1 MHRMSL
7 VLRRGELEAGP
18 KRCDNFFDQVKKKA
32 QGSRKARSPVARLR
46 QLLMCIGGSSLS
58 SLAGDPTLLERIEA
72 HLRESGDCE
81 LQQLVKEYLAEV

>member
-7 VLRRGELEAGP
+7 VLRRGEFETSP
-18 KRCDNFFDQVKKKA
+18 KRHDSFFDQVRKKA
-32 QGSRKARSPVARLR
+32 QGSRKMRSPVARLR
-46 QLLMCIGGSSLS
+46 QLLMCMGAGSLP

-72 HLRESGDCE
+72 QIRESGDCE